1 MRRLTT
7 LGRGSYLRGRFFNA
21 LQDEQRGRAAA
32 TQNPAGAL
40 ALVGGD
46 GRYACTPDAGVAD
59 GTLAVLDTGIDWRA
73 RLLAGYLVR
82 LEGSSQRLH
91 GANAW
96 QSNDV
101 TRPIAVRRFRGSTGT
116 GGLGAAAAT
125 VANGT
130 PPVVASG
137 SFAVVVDEGS
147 TSSSRVWLY
156 ARPSDGALCVYN
168 ASGATLHAEFDLES
182 SAVAPNP
189 SAPAPDVIPTLTDV
203 QWITPSL
210 AAARPADP
218 GGPALHRATDTGAVS
233 LYDGGAWRMLQTTA
247 PVIPP
252 AVIPLGGFASYDATQ
267 APTATPVVV
276 GGSPFAVD
284 PADFTGTTWTFTASG
299 SVVSGQSVTLTLYDR
314 TAGATAATLTIGAT
328 TQTAYS
334 AAVTTPGTARL
345 YELRFGVSGT
355 TTSHYG
361 SVHGAAL
368 KIGS

>member
-1 MRRLTT
+1 MITIGNQVIGGT
-7 LGRGSYLRGRFFNA
+7 SGGGGGGGSTIP
-21 LQDEQRGRAAA
+21 D
-32 TQNPAGAL
+32 PDGAS
-40 ALVGGD
+40 
-46 GRYACTPDAGVAD
+46 
-59 GTLAVLDTGIDWRA
+59 AVLGTDDGATWVSKPFGDAFQAFVEPNLGDVQTFLGIVPLPEA
-73 RLLAGYLVR
+73 AQAGQYLV
-82 LEGSSQRLH
+82 
-91 GANAW
+91 
-96 QSNDV
+96 
-101 TRPIAVRRFRGSTGT
+101 STGA
-116 GGLGAAAAT
+116 GREYSAQAS
-125 VANGT
+125 
-130 PPVVASG
+130 PV
-137 SFAVVVDEGS
+137 
-147 TSSSRVWLY
+147 
-156 ARPSDGALCVYN
+156 
-168 ASGATLHAEFDLES
+168 
-182 SAVAPNP
+182 
-189 SAPAPDVIPTLTDV
+189 PA
-203 QWITPSL
+203 
-210 AAARPADP
+210 
-218 GGPALHRATDTGAVS
+218 
-233 LYDGGAWRMLQTTA
+233 
-247 PVIPP
+247 P